1 MNIKTILKSTH
12 NAPETSLKSVQ
23 FGLNS
28 IGTRLFLAVMAAATI
43 GLGGLGALFYRELES
58 ATLIQFT
65 IETNG
70 KVREL
75 DAELRRS
82 EGFLKSLVAA
92 TTFLHESGV
101 RDPAVYEKL
110 VLAFMPARPALITGF
125 GIMQR
130 PQGLVDRPWFGPYI
144 EESQPN
150 RGIKVPEAPQFS
162 LVDLW
167 PADRY
172 PKLQYYTDAVKENRY
187 FWSNPYINASYPVP
201 LMTFAGPIRDRQ
213 GHLIAIMNGDINL
226 RDLSQSRNLPASGTM
241 GASDTMEYDALLT
254 RQGTLLSYSP
264 DPSKAAKLENISSI
278 PELQGAWEQIQ
289 RELARGKS
297 QGYLKSDQTNT
308 YWVYQVVP
316 SNQWVMLHAISSRS
330 VMQPALV
337 GALSATLVA
346 GIILAFVVIWFV
358 RWLNHRLQPI
368 LEICE
373 TTLIA
378 EANPIRPSDEIDHLS
393 QAVFRMVQQQNALL
407 QELQAANAQL
417 IQSNQLKDSFLATIN
432 HELRTP
438 LNAILG
444 MTQGLRSPAFGT
456 ANERQLQALQ
466 TIERNG
472 HHLLELIGDIL
483 DMSKIEAGQIA
494 LSYTSTPLCHLC
506 EASLAVIQQSAVQKN
521 IQLQIKLPPQMPDL
535 CVDEQ
540 RIRQALVNLLNNA
553 VKFTPEGGCITFEV
567 AKLHTPDSPQAVSW
581 LRFSVIDTGI
591 GIAPDNISRL
601 FQPFSQLD
609 ATFRRHYTGTGL
621 GLALVKRIIDLHGG
635 KVGVTSEL
643 GSGSCFTIDL
653 PHIPNGCSLSAIAHA
668 PISPLPLAVPTPR
681 PVIAPVPRPQPLILL
696 AGGSDANRI
705 TVSGYLRTKGY
716 RLLSSQ
722 PGQIIVDLI
731 QANLPDVVLMDVPM
745 PDLDGLGDMRKIR
758 LIPSLVDIP
767 VIVLT
772 TLATTEDRDRCLDAG
787 ATDCLTKPLKLQQLS
802 GVIQKLVDSR
812 QDAACTGESDRDR
825 P

>member
-1 MNIKTILKSTH
+1 MNIKTTRKSTH
-12 NAPETSLKSVQ
+12 NAPETSLKSVR

-43 GLGGLGALFYRELES
+43 GLGGLGTLFYRELES
-58 ATLIQFT
+58 AKLIQLT
-65 IETNG
+65 IETNV

-167 PADRY
+167 PVDHY

-213 GHLIAIMNGDINL
+213 GRLIAIMNGDINI
-226 RDLSQSRNLPASGTM
+226 RDLSQSRDLPASGTM

-254 RQGTLLSYSP
+254 RQGKLLSYSL

-297 QGYLKSDQTNT
+297 QGYLKFAQTDT
-308 YWVYQVVP
+308 YWVYQLVP
-316 SNQWVMLHAISSRS
+316 SNQWVMLHAISARS

-358 RWLNHRLQPI
+358 RWLNQRLQPI
-368 LEICE
+368 LEICD
-373 TTLIA
+373 TTLSA
-378 EANPIRPSDEIDHLS
+378 EEGSLSPRDEIDHVS

-407 QELQAANAQL
+407 QELQAANTQL
-417 IQSNQLKDSFLATIN
+417 IQSNQLKDSFLSTIN

-438 LNAILG
+438 LNSILG
-444 MTQGLRSPAFGT
+444 MTEGLRSQVFGT
-456 ANERQLQALQ
+456 ANGLQLQALQ

-472 HHLLELIGDIL
+472 NHLLELIGDIL
-483 DMSKIEAGQIA
+483 DMSEIETRQIA
-494 LSYTSTPLCHLC
+494 LRRVSIPLSHLC
-506 EASLAVIQQSAVQKN
+506 ESSLAVIQQSAGRKN
-521 IQLQIKLPPQMPDL
+521 IQLELKLPPQMPDL
-535 CVDEQ
+535 HVDER

-553 VKFTPEGGCITFEV
+553 VKFTPEGGCITLEV
-567 AKLHTPDSPQAVSW
+567 TRLDPPGSPQDIAW
-581 LRFSVIDTGI
+581 IRFSVIDTGI
-591 GIAPDNISRL
+591 GIAPENISRL

-609 ATFRRHYTGTGL
+609 QTFNRRYAGTGL
-621 GLALVKRIIDLHGG
+621 GLALVKRIVELHGG
-635 KVGVTSEL
+635 QVGVTSEL
-643 GSGSCFTIDL
+643 GAGSCFTIAL
-653 PHIPNGCSLSAIAHA
+653 PEPSGVYGGAIAT
-668 PISPLPLAVPTPR
+668 PSISPPSLAAPTTNA
-681 PVIAPVPRPQPLILL
+681 VAKQAPLILL
-696 AGGSDANRI
+696 AGEGNEANHMTI
-705 TVSGYLRTKGY
+705 SSYLRAKGY
-716 RLLSSQ
+716 SLLLAQSGPAAISLAQ
-722 PGQIIVDLI
+722 DHQ
-731 QANLPDVVLMDVPM
+731 PDVVLMDVQI
-745 PDLDGLGDMRKIR
+745 PDLDGLETMRQMR
-758 LIPSLVDIP
+758 LDPSLVDMPI
-767 VIVLT
+767 IVLT
-772 TLATTEDRDRCLDAG
+772 TLATMVDRDRCLEAG
-787 ATDCLTKPLKLQQLS
+787 ATDCLAKPLKLQQLF
-802 GVIQKLVDSR
+802 GIIQKLVDSR
-812 QDAACTGESDRDR
+812 RDAACTGESDSDR